1 MSPSETPLAALQRQ
15 LGSGQY
21 EAAIVTADSM
31 IAANRRSF
39 AAWVARARSSLNL
52 GRVMDADRDV
62 DEALRLAPSDAPA
75 SLIRA
80 QVDQRLGRIDA
91 AVERL
96 RRLAATPGSI
106 GGEALV
112 LLSEVL
118 HFAHRR
124 AELAALVSSAGPASR
139 DPRMAFAAARVL
151 AREQP
156 ERAIDALRALAVPSS
171 GVVLHRIAGFELV
184 QLLDRLGR
192 HREAFDLATT
202 LHAETTLPY
211 DIDGLELRVR
221 EQRDLLAKG
230 APWFTP
236 RAEPVKGV
244 AMVVGLP
251 RSGTTLLEQ
260 MLDRHPSICGIGEY
274 EGIDR
279 LGDAL
284 VSTGRWP
291 RGIGM
296 LRPEVAAQVQA
307 AYVGALPRLR
317 RPGAAWTFDKTLSAW
332 LWLPA
337 VACVLP
343 GATCLHVERDPRD
356 TAISM
361 FLSFFS
367 PTWYGWM
374 SSIPNIMRVIEME
387 RSLVRPA
394 LHALGIPHESFAY
407 EDLVADPSSHVKRC
421 LDRLGLPMDDAVL
434 APESNARAV
443 YTLSHEQVRR
453 PINAASIGRW
463 RNYPW
468 AFA

>member
-1 MSPSETPLAALQRQ
+1 
-15 LGSGQY
+15 
-21 EAAIVTADSM
+21 
-31 IAANRRSF
+31 
-39 AAWVARARSSLNL
+39 
-52 GRVMDADRDV
+52 
-62 DEALRLAPSDAPA
+62 
-75 SLIRA
+75 
-80 QVDQRLGRIDA
+80 
-91 AVERL
+91 
-96 RRLAATPGSI
+96 
-106 GGEALV
+106 
-112 LLSEVL
+112 
-118 HFAHRR
+118 
-124 AELAALVSSAGPASR
+124 
-139 DPRMAFAAARVL
+139 VL

-192 HREAFDLATT
+192 YREAFDLATA

-236 RAEPVKGV
+236 RAEPVQGI

-387 RSLVRPA
+387 RALVRPA
-394 LHALGIPHESFAY
+394 LRALGIPHESFAY